1 MKALFHDLGLI
12 EKFRTGRQRFELD
25 GADEARAFLTARGIP
40 ADRARLI
47 SEGIALHTTPEIPHP
62 MAPEVALVTAGVD
75 LDVLGI
81 GYDTLPRKPA
91 RPSPPPTRA
100 RLQAPHPPRLPRR
113 PGPPPPDH
121 RRQCEVRR
129 PGPLRRGLH
138 PPELRPDHRGL
149 PWPQ

>member
-81 GYDTLPRKPA
+81 GYDTLPPETREA
-91 RPSPPPTRA
+91 VAAAHPSPTSSAASPTPSTPA
-100 RLQAPHPPRLPRR
+100 WPTA
-113 PGPPPPDH
+113 PGPPSAM
-121 RRQCEVRR
+121 
-129 PGPLRRGLH
+129 
-138 PPELRPDHRGL
+138 
-149 PWPQ
+149 